1 MKFSLLAMVFISTVA
16 TGTVRHKVI
25 LRGGDVIT
33 GYVAELTHDS
43 LKIIPASGG
52 LKTSITLDS
61 VLYVHNSKG
70 KLFYLSPKI
79 RQFFEKGLGRCGVI
93 TTVMGETIPYC
104 RLGRELFMFEP
115 KLVYQTKEEP
125 KRHEILLMNIHK
137 VRFDHTVSEYAVK
150 KGALAGAGFTTV
162 LFLLKFNAIKEFFNL
177 SKLFRTGSSAY
188 KTGTTITPLTTIG
201 WVAYDFLRGE
211 RELIL
216 NPLKELRIR

>member
-1 MKFSLLAMVFISTVA
+1 MVFISTVA

-33 GYVAELTHDS
+33 GYVAEMTHDS

-52 LKTSITLDS
+52 LQTSVTLDS

-79 RQFFEKGLGRCGVI
+79 RQFFEKGLGRGGVI
-93 TTVMGETIPYC
+93 TTVMGETIPYR

>member
-79 RQFFEKGLGRCGVI
+79 RQFFEKGLGRGGVI
-93 TTVMGETIPYC
+93 TTVMGETIPYR
-104 RLGRELFMFEP
+104 RLGRELFMFKP

>member
-1 MKFSLLAMVFISTVA
+1 MVFISTVA

-33 GYVAELTHDS
+33 GYVTELTHDS

-79 RQFFEKGLGRCGVI
+79 RQFFEKGLGRGGVI
-93 TTVMGETIPYC
+93 TTVMGEAIPYR
-104 RLGRELFMFEP
+104 RLGRELFMFKP

>member
-33 GYVAELTHDS
+33 GYVAEMTHDS

-52 LKTSITLDS
+52 LQTSVTLDS

-79 RQFFEKGLGRCGVI
+79 RKFFKKGLGRGGVI
-93 TTVMGETIPYC
+93 TTVTGESIPYR

-115 KLVYQTKEEP
+115 KLVYQTEEEP
-125 KRHEILLMNIHK
+125 KRHEILLTDIHR

-150 KGALAGAGFTTV
+150 KGALAGASFTTV
-162 LFLLKFNAIKEFFNL
+162 LFLLKYKAIKEFFNFN
-177 SKLFRTGSSAY
+177 KLFRTGSAAY
-188 KTGTTITPLTTIG
+188 KTGTTIIPLTTIG
-201 WVAYDFLRGE
+201 WVAYDFFRGE

-216 NPLKELRIR
+216 NPLK